1 MWSMLGERNVD
12 MCHWESFGKG
22 WFGDAISHLKLK
34 ELCEVREITAGYG
47 ELPDLGSVSA
57 PAPSLTHASHWHM
70 VLAWLRSCLPGAVL
84 IVFSSLAHQTNPD
97 HDICFTWNGTTAG
110 NIYHHP

>member
-57 PAPSLTHASHWHM
+57 PAPSLARVS
-70 VLAWLRSCLPGAVL
+70 LAYG
-84 IVFSSLAHQTNPD
+84 SSLASFLSAARG
-97 HDICFTWNGTTAG
+97 CFNSVLFLGTDQPG
-110 NIYHHP
+110 PRHLLHVEWHHRRCV